1 MNAVFVKSYAA
12 PPVNMREILRY
23 SGCRGENA
31 EILALAEECLK
42 EAGGK
47 LTYKVCYRYFAAE
60 EMLDLFGADLKKI
73 LCGCDTAVLFAATTG
88 LGIDRLISRYS
99 ASSPSKAL
107 MLQAIGA
114 ERIEALCD
122 TFNAEITA
130 EAAKK
135 NLFTR
140 RRFSPGYGSFPL
152 SAQETVFSLLDCP
165 RKIGLTLNKSLVMS
179 PTKSVTAVIG
189 ISDSPSQSGDKCRY
203 CAKSDCEFR
212 Q

>member
-1 MNAVFVKSYAA
+1 MNTVFVKSYTA
-12 PPVNMREILRY
+12 PPINMKEILRY

-31 EILALAEECLK
+31 EISALAEECLK
-42 EAGGK
+42 EVADK
-47 LTYKVCYRYFAAE
+47 LTYKVCFRYFTAE
-60 EMLDLFGADLKKI
+60 EMLGLFGKDLKKI
-73 LCGCDTAVLFAATTG
+73 LCGCDDAVLFAATTG
-88 LGIDRLISRYS
+88 LGIDRLISRYC
-99 ASSPSKAL
+99 AVSPSKAL

-130 EAAKK
+130 EASAK
-135 NLFTR
+135 NRFTR

-152 SAQETVFSLLDCP
+152 SAQKTVFSLLDCP
-165 RKIGLTLNKSLVMS
+165 RKIGLMLNKSLVMS
-179 PTKSVTAVIG
+179 PSKSVTAIIG
-189 ISDSPSQSGDKCRY
+189 ISDSPSQAGDKCRY